1 MQLIFVNCVMKFRK
15 EIQKSIERWTT
26 TNMSVTPSF
35 KLAVDDIFVHL
46 RNIKNEMNSETQ
58 NASRYR
64 TRKENGDKQNRDS
77 TKDKELTIMKMDHNE
92 FDCIK
97 DNSSSLAP
105 GPPRPK
111 SLSELQA
118 IPNGSYFEWR
128 FI

>member
-1 MQLIFVNCVMKFRK
+1 MP
-15 EIQKSIERWTT
+15 
-26 TNMSVTPSF
+26 VTPSF
-35 KLAVDDIFVHL
+35 KFAVDDMFVHL

-64 TRKENGDKQNRDS
+64 TRKENRDKQNRDS

-105 GPPRPK
+105 GTGWLESNNAFKPTFSRRSSK
-111 SLSELQA
+111 SAFKPTFSSL
-118 IPNGSYFEWR
+118 
-128 FI
+128 